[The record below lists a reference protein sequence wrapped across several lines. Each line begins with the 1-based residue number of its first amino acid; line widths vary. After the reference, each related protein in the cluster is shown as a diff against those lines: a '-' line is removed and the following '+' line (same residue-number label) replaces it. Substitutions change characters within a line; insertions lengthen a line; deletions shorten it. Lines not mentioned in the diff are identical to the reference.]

1 MESKTQ
7 KNLVRTN
14 IKIAFGYGYK
24 VVFAADKFSQPFKKQ
39 LGENAIYNFTYNM
52 IEEVKYYCEMMEKHF
67 IKELVMSLS
76 NVENSTKMLDL

>member
-7 KNLVRTN
+7 KNLLRTN

-24 VVFAADKFSQPFKKQ
+24 LVFAADKFSQPFKNQ
-39 LGENAIYNFTYNM
+39 LGEDAIYNFTYNM
-52 IEEVKYYCEMMEKHF
+52 IEEVKYYCEMMKKHF